1 MKVWILNHYATLT
14 FVDRAGRHYS
24 FAKHLIEKGY
34 KTTVFCASTV
44 HNMDKQ
50 MPLQEDIYGEEV
62 LDGIPYVFVKTPSYS
77 GNGKSRII
85 NMLAFAK
92 NVISVAKIKA
102 KKEKPDVIIA
112 SSVHPFTCVSGILIA
127 KKLGV
132 PCIVEIRDL
141 WPESIV
147 AYTDRSSK
155 NPAISFLYMLEKWIY
170 KKADKIIFTMEGGK
184 DYIVDKKWDKANG
197 GPIDLSKVY
206 YINNG
211 VDIEVFDNMVKE
223 NAFYD
228 EDLENEEI
236 FKVIY
241 TGSIR
246 RVNNIEALVHMAEKA
261 KQQGFEDI
269 RFLIYG
275 DGDEKELVQSSIEE
289 RQLSNIKLKGKIDR
303 LAVPYV
309 LSKADIALI
318 HVEQTPI
325 MRYGCSLNKLFE
337 YLASGKPIVSD
348 LSTAYNIITDRNCG
362 IVTETQ
368 RPEEVLEAIKK
379 IKGLNKEAYEEVC
392 ENSRKTA
399 KGFDFDL
406 LTDSLIEIINGTK
419 IR

>member
-50 MPLQEDIYGEEV
+50 MPLQKDIYGESV

-127 KKLGV
+127 KKLDV

-155 NPAISFLYMLEKWIY
+155 NPAIKFLYKLEKWIY

-184 DYIVDKKWDKANG
+184 DYIVDQKWDKANG

-211 VDIEVFDNMVKE
+211 VDIEVYDKEIKE
-223 NAFYD
+223 NPYD
-228 EDLENEEI
+228 DADLDDTET
-236 FKVIY
+236 FKVVY
-241 TGSIR
+241 AGSIR
-246 RVNNIEALVHMAEKA
+246 PANNLQLLVDAAEKL
-261 KQQGFEDI
+261 KNKKVKV
-269 RFLIYG
+269 LIFG
-275 DGDEKELVQSSIEE
+275 DGEDKQRLEQYCEEKGIDNVVFKGRVEKNCIP
-289 RQLSNIKLKGKIDR
+289 NI
-303 LAVPYV
+303 
-309 LSKADIALI
+309 LSKSDLNVLNYRRAS
-318 HVEQTPI
+318 TWK
-325 MRYGCSLNKLFE
+325 YGGSQNKLFE
-337 YLASGKPIVSD
+337 YFGSGKPVIANVDIKYSQIK
-348 LSTAYNIITDRNCG
+348 SFSCG
-362 IVTETQ
+362 ISKDIYTA
-368 RPEEVLEAIKK
+368 EEYAENIEKIACLEKEEYNEMCKNARLCAEKFDVHILAEKLIDVLE
-379 IKGLNKEAYEEVC
+379 
-392 ENSRKTA
+392 S
-399 KGFDFDL
+399 
-406 LTDSLIEIINGTK
+406 
-419 IR
+419 